1 MKNKIVNQL
10 IILSIIFLILDIT
23 YISLLGNVFKKQVF
37 DVQNKPLKVNYTSAI
52 LCYLLL
58 IIGLYYF
65 IVKSNKSLTEAFLLG
80 IFVYGV
86 YELTT
91 KALLSSW
98 KWQTVII
105 DTMWGG
111 ILFLSSVYILRKI
124 ST

>member
-1 MKNKIVNQL
+1 MNNKIVYQL

-23 YISLLGNVFKKQVF
+23 YISLLGNVFNKQVL
-37 DVQNKPLKVNYTSAI
+37 DVQNKPLKVNYPSAA
-52 LCYLLL
+52 LCYILL

-65 IVKSNKSLTEAFLLG
+65 IVNDNKSLSDAFLLG

-105 DTMWGG
+105 DTLWGG
-111 ILFLSSVYILRKI
+111 VLFLSSVYILRKI
-124 ST
+124 SN